1 MNCTIGQSVRNV
13 FNNRTDDFE
22 NLQTCLKQINSS
34 EFQIHNNRTY
44 ISNALEP
51 YSHMIYNE
59 RKYSN
64 LTTHAENPYISVNL
78 KLLAWLR
85 HALYKPHLL
94 IFIYFLCIC
103 QVYSIFFFSIRF
115 YFFVF
120 TFAFT
125 GFSIQNKII
134 IYTIQLYITFVV
146 MCRQNRTHSKW
157 RIISKFQMLK
167 LSIYCTYNP
176 LLM

>member
-1 MNCTIGQSVRNV
+1 
-13 FNNRTDDFE
+13 
-22 NLQTCLKQINSS
+22 
-34 EFQIHNNRTY
+34 
-44 ISNALEP
+44 
-51 YSHMIYNE
+51 MIYKG

-64 LTTHAENPYISVNL
+64 LTTHAENLYISVNL

-85 HALYKPHLL
+85 HALSKPHLL
-94 IFIYFLCIC
+94 IFIYSLCIC
-103 QVYSIFFFSIRF
+103 QVYFIFFFFSIRF
-115 YFFVF
+115 SFFVF

-146 MCRQNRTHSKW
+146 MCRQNRIHFKW

-167 LSIYCTYNP
+167 LSIYCTCNP
-176 LLM
+176 LLMNINSSERRKKIYSNKLMLNTHK